1 MRSPL
6 LSPIWRIA
14 LFVIVVGSILWLGG
28 VNIRAIT
35 GNDLLKAGT
44 LEFEEYIAPEA
55 ESEIYRMI
63 SYGSLVTM
71 AGYLSVLV
79 GSVVFLVSSPF
90 HVKEHGWL
98 LMSAILFYAF
108 VPVELYTMYLDAR
121 MVYETFFTTAS
132 NEVFRELF
140 VARVGALA
148 GVPLIALLCYYTII
162 GLVIFQP
169 FKKPLP
175 NTP

>member
-1 MRSPL
+1 MHSPS
-6 LSPIWRIA
+6 LSPVWRIA
-14 LFVIVVGSILWLGG
+14 LFVMVAASILWLGG
-28 VNIRAIT
+28 LNIRAII
-35 GNDLLKAGT
+35 GNDMLKTGT

-63 SYGSLVTM
+63 SYASLVTM
-71 AGYLSVLV
+71 AGYLGVLV

-90 HVKEHGWL
+90 RVKEHGWL

-108 VPVELYTMYLDAR
+108 VPVEFYTMYLDGR

-148 GVPLIALLCYYTII
+148 GVPLIAVLCYYTII